1 MTQLYSTLITIIS
14 FVAVFGIIV
23 FVHELGHFAFAKWH
37 NIRVEEFAMG
47 MGKRL
52 FSVRKG
58 ETLYAINAL
67 PIGGYVKMEGEDEQS
82 NDPRAFSNAKPF
94 AQFQVLIAGAM
105 MNFVLGIVA
114 LILLFY
120 MQGVPVNVIGSTIAD
135 LPAQKAGI
143 LAGDRI
149 QAVNGTETKSWDAVT
164 KAIRS
169 SKDKVVM
176 TISREGK
183 VSDITIESII
193 DPAEN
198 KRVIGIMP
206 AYEKHIGTSV
216 DYAAKE
222 FKSIA
227 SMILSFFKKIPT
239 EGVKSEEVAGPLGM
253 AQIVG
258 QAAKSGILPLFY
270 LTAIFSIN
278 LGIFNLLPF
287 PALDGGRLIFVII
300 EMITGKRPSKEK
312 EGLVHGIGMMILL
325 ALMVLVLFNDFQR
338 LLFKS

>member
-1 MTQLYSTLITIIS
+1 MSQLYSTFITLIS
-14 FVAVFGIIV
+14 FIAVFGIIV

-52 FSVRKG
+52 FSFKKG
-58 ETLYAINAL
+58 ETVYALNAL

-82 NDPRAFSNAKPF
+82 DDPRAFSRAKPF
-94 AQFQVLIAGAM
+94 AQFQVLIAGAL
-105 MNFVLGIVA
+105 MNFVLGIIA
-114 LILLFY
+114 LIILFY
-120 MQGVPVNVIGSTIAD
+120 LQGVPVNVIGSTIAD
-135 LPAQKAGI
+135 LPAEKAGI
-143 LAGDRI
+143 IAGDRI
-149 QAVNGTETKSWDAVT
+149 EAVNGTTTKTWDDVT
-164 KAIRS
+164 TAIRS
-169 SKDKVVM
+169 SSDQVIM
-176 TISREGK
+176 TVERDGQT
-183 VSDITIESII
+183 SDITIQSII
-193 DPAEN
+193 DTKEN

-206 AYEKHIGTSV
+206 AYEKQIGTSIG
-216 DYAAKE
+216 YAGKE

-258 QAAKSGILPLFY
+258 QAAKTGILPLFY

-312 EGLVHGIGMMILL
+312 EGIVHGIGMMILL

-338 LLFKS
+338 LLF